1 MSRPLSSPSA
11 SIAPLYQLSDH
22 IESNVTSQTKDLH
35 GRCTCIG
42 RQLSGRHD
50 RIEYPDMTT
59 AGRTGPQHF
68 CLSLPLSFTCAA
80 QTANNNN
87 MNNHRV
93 THLGSARATVD
104 CGVCAPS
111 MYRTVRRACWLHA
124 LSAAAQTAGRTDMC
138 HSLASDGPSCSEL
151 LVYMYELCL

>member
-50 RIEYPDMTT
+50 RIEYPDMTRRDRAT
-59 AGRTGPQHF
+59 TTFVSP
-68 CLSLPLSFTCAA
+68 PLFHTCRA